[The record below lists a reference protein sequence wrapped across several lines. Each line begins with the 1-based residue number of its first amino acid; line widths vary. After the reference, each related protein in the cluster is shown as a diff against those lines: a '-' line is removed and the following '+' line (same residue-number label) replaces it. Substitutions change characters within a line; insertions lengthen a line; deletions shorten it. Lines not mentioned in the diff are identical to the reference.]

1 MYKQHRPVELSS
13 SELSVVTQ
21 LCLKMPGVGINRL
34 QALELSKHRG
44 LLNLIVCCVVAL
56 WVSFSDRALAQLR
69 KKKSMGKDPVTLF
82 QGTAMQAALSSMTAL
97 YMPSLNIKIR
107 LLFKYNIQ

>member
-44 LLNLIVCCVVAL
+44 LLNLIV
-56 WVSFSDRALAQLR
+56 
-69 KKKSMGKDPVTLF
+69 
-82 QGTAMQAALSSMTAL
+82 
-97 YMPSLNIKIR
+97 
-107 LLFKYNIQ
+107 

>member
-1 MYKQHRPVELSS
+1 ME
-13 SELSVVTQ
+13 
-21 LCLKMPGVGINRL
+21 
-34 QALELSKHRG
+34 
-44 LLNLIVCCVVAL
+44 
-56 WVSFSDRALAQLR
+56 
-69 KKKSMGKDPVTLF
+69 KDPVTLS